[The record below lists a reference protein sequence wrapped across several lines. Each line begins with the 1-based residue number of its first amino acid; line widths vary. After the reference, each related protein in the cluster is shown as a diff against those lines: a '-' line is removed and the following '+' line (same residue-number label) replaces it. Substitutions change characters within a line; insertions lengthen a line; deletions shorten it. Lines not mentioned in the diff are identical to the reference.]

1 MGHRIV
7 TDTRLQFQCAR
18 SSEAEQR
25 PFKAW
30 VEISKFS
37 GRTIFILFS
46 LQYSIFSLSSK
57 YIQILLAKSIN
68 SFILGIVRI
77 NRIEEK
83 IDAAV
88 DNGEVENDE
97 S

>member
-1 MGHRIV
+1 M
-7 TDTRLQFQCAR
+7 
-18 SSEAEQR
+18 
-25 PFKAW
+25 
-30 VEISKFS
+30 
-37 GRTIFILFS
+37 
-46 LQYSIFSLSSK
+46 
-57 YIQILLAKSIN
+57 N